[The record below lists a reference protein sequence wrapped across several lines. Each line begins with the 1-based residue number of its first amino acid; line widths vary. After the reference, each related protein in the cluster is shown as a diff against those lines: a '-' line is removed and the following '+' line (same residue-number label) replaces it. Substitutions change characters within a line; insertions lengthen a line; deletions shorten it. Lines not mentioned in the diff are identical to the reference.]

1 MMEDKVMHDVMT
13 SLEHSGVHND
23 GDYVGDGG
31 VLYCGKC
38 HTPKEIRVDLFGRE
52 RVLPMLCQCEA
63 RRRDEEEAAWKE
75 REFARRVERLRRACF
90 AERGQSEHTFAAD
103 DRDDVRL
110 SNAMRTYVDKWDEVR
125 AKNMGLLLYGPP
137 GTGKS
142 FYAACIANALID
154 KGVSVVMTSFARI
167 VGDLQGLRED
177 NGDYIDHLA
186 RVGLLVIDDLGAER
200 DSKYMQEQ
208 VYAVIN
214 ARYEARKP
222 LILTTNLPI
231 EQIKSPGDLN
241 YRRIYD
247 RVLEMCHPVKF
258 EGRSK
263 RVAHVIDNFEERNKL
278 LGL

>member
-1 MMEDKVMHDVMT
+1 MEDKVMNDVMT
-13 SLEHSGVHND
+13 SLAHSGVHND
-23 GDYVGDGG
+23 GDYVGEGG

-38 HTPKEIRVDLFGRE
+38 HTPKEIRVELLGGE
-52 RVLPMLCQCEA
+52 RIMPMLCKCAEE
-63 RRRDEEEAAWKE
+63 RRDAEEAEWKA

-90 AERGQSEHTFAAD
+90 AERGQAAHTFDAD

-110 SNAMRTYVDKWDEVR
+110 SNAMRAYVDKWEEVR

-263 RVAHVIDNFEERNKL
+263 RVEYVIDNFEARNKL

>member
-1 MMEDKVMHDVMT
+1 MMDEKVMNDVMT
-13 SLEHSGVHND
+13 SLVHSGVHND
-23 GDYVGDGG
+23 GDYVGEGG

-38 HTPKEIRVDLFGRE
+38 HTPKEIRVELLGRE
-52 RVLPMLCQCEA
+52 RIMPMLCKCAEE
-63 RRRDEEEAAWKE
+63 RRDAEEAEWKA

-90 AERGQSEHTFAAD
+90 AEHGLCGHTFDVD
-103 DRDDVRL
+103 DRKNVRM
-110 SNAMRTYVDKWDEVR
+110 SNAMRAYVDKWDEVR
-125 AKNMGLLLYGPP
+125 AKNMGLLLYGQP

-142 FYAACIANALID
+142 FYAACVANALID
-154 KGVSVVMTSFARI
+154 KGVSAAMTSFARI

-177 NGDYIDHLA
+177 NGAYIDYLA
-186 RVGLLVIDDLGAER
+186 SVGLLIVDDLGAER

-263 RVAHVIDNFEERNKL
+263 RVAYVIDNFEERNRL